1 MHSSQSNRRDFLRT
15 SALGTAALLTA
26 PYVAT
31 ADAQA
36 KDQSKSKND
45 RFRIGAIGMRYQ
57 GTVIT
62 DGALPWG
69 DVVAIC
75 DVDRQIAE
83 KAREHYGGKADLYED
98 YREMLDRKDIDAVTI
113 GAPDHWH
120 TAMAIAAC
128 KAGKHVYCEK
138 PLTLTI
144 DEGKLLCRV
153 AQDSGVVFQV
163 GTRLRSDHHHRLA
176 CETVHAGRLGKLK
189 RIIVGLG
196 TNPQGGPFKVQEP
209 PTHLN
214 WDLWLGQAPMVPYT
228 KERCHYTFRWWY
240 EYAGGK
246 QADIGAHFLDLAQWA
261 MGMQYSGPVK
271 IDAKAT
277 FPNTSNGYNVASSYE
292 VRMVY
297 ADGVEIVTG
306 DHVPGGVR
314 YDGELGW
321 LHGTKG
327 EINGKPFNL
336 LKDDPIPQENYRLYR
351 HDNPERPL
359 ATGKPGQTHRHM
371 GNFFDCIRNGTPTL
385 SDVLNQHRA
394 ASVCH
399 LANISQRLG
408 RKLNWDPENELFIGD
423 EEADRHL
430 RRAQRKG
437 YEISG

>member
-15 SALGTAALLTA
+15 SALGTAALLAT

-31 ADAQA
+31 ADAPA
-36 KDQSKSKND
+36 SDQPKSKND

-98 YREMLDRKDIDAVTI
+98 YRKMLDRKDIDAVTI

-144 DEGKLLCRV
+144 DEGKLLCRI
-153 AQDSGVVFQV
+153 ARDSGVVFQV

-189 RIIVGLG
+189 RITVGLG
-196 TNPQGGPFKVQEP
+196 KNPQGGPFKVEDP
-209 PTHLN
+209 PSHLN
-214 WDLWLGQAPMVPYT
+214 WDLWLGQAPLVPYI
-228 KERCHYTFRWWY
+228 KERCHFTFRWWY

-246 QADIGAHFLDLAQWA
+246 QADIGAHLLDLAQWA
-261 MGMQYSGPVK
+261 MGMQYSGPVE

-277 FPNTSNGYNVASSYE
+277 FPNTPNGYNV
-292 VRMVY
+292 
-297 ADGVEIVTG
+297 
-306 DHVPGGVR
+306 
-314 YDGELGW
+314 
-321 LHGTKG
+321 
-327 EINGKPFNL
+327 
-336 LKDDPIPQENYRLYR
+336 
-351 HDNPERPL
+351 
-359 ATGKPGQTHRHM
+359 
-371 GNFFDCIRNGTPTL
+371 
-385 SDVLNQHRA
+385 
-394 ASVCH
+394 
-399 LANISQRLG
+399 
-408 RKLNWDPENELFIGD
+408 
-423 EEADRHL
+423 
-430 RRAQRKG
+430 
-437 YEISG
+437 